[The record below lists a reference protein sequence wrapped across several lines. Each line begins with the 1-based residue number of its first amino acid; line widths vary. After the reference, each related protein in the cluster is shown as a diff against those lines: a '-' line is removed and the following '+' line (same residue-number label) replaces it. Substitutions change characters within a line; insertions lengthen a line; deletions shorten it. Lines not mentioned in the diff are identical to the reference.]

1 MFDHSNAMTTPAAT
15 SEVPAMPIAPAWR
28 LHRVGRFRGRP
39 GEIAN
44 EGAHPHVSIRYIEEG
59 HATAWIDGAVRK
71 LAAGDVCLI
80 HRDAR
85 LQIYHDPAHPIA
97 GIIVDCS
104 GTMIDQ
110 LLASYGLLERAY
122 VAQASVG
129 PAMRSLQGLAGIGE
143 TAQRRAG
150 LALHEMIAQLGER
163 VDGQP
168 AWPEVVRVGKAYID
182 DNVDSPLRLADVARH
197 ARCSEAHL
205 SRMFRRFLGVPPGD
219 YSLRQRMALA
229 KRLLLGS
236 DASIKSIANRL
247 GYRDTF
253 AFSHAF
259 KNVEGTA
266 PTLWR
271 SADQRSRG
279 LARAS

>member
-1 MFDHSNAMTTPAAT
+1 MFDHNHTASASATTGETTPQA
-15 SEVPAMPIAPAWR
+15 APAWR
-28 LHRVGRFRGRP
+28 LHGVGHFRGRP

-44 EGAHPHVSIRYIEEG
+44 EGPHPYTSIRYIEEG
-59 HATAWIDGAVRK
+59 HATAWIDGSVRK
-71 LAAGDVCLI
+71 LGAGDVCI
-80 HRDAR
+80 VHREAR
-85 LQIYHDPAHPIA
+85 VQLYHDPAHPIS
-97 GIIVDCS
+97 GIMVDCS
-104 GTMIDQ
+104 GPMIEQ
-110 LLASYGLLERAY
+110 LIAAYGLSERAHI
-122 VAQASVG
+122 AQASIG
-129 PAMRSLQGLAGIGE
+129 PAIRSLQSLASDMP
-143 TAQRRAG
+143 RRTG
-150 LALHEMIAQLGER
+150 LALHELLAQLGER
-163 VDGQP
+163 VEVQP
-168 AWPEVVRVGKAYID
+168 AWPEVVRLSKAYID
-182 DNVDSPLRLADVARH
+182 DNIDSPLRLADVARH

-205 SRMFRRFLGVPPGD
+205 SRMFRRHLGVPPGD
-219 YSLRQRMALA
+219 YGLRQRMALA
-229 KRLLLGS
+229 KRLLLTT